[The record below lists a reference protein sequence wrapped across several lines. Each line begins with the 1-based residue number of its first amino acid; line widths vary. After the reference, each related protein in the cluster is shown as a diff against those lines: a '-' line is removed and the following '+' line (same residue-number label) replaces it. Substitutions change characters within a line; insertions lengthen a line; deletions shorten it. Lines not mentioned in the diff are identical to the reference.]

1 MSELEPI
8 LDDEDPA
15 HLRDDVLLPL
25 LEEVGACGD
34 LHRAAAVCKCWAAT
48 AAQLWPVV
56 VERWNA
62 TLQNDLRCSTRESA
76 TTPLVKTTQQVIV
89 HDKSRKELRVG
100 TNLHLL
106 RADPV
111 KVVTAA
117 DGVVYVQWVE
127 LKIVNDNGRFRQQV
141 VDQRR
146 PVALFWTGIWR
157 WYEMVS
163 GPGDLDRCGA
173 DLRWTE
179 EVMLCPAVSELEN
192 RIRLSQIARQPG

>member
-1 MSELEPI
+1 M
-8 LDDEDPA
+8 
-15 HLRDDVLLPL
+15 
-25 LEEVGACGD
+25 
-34 LHRAAAVCKCWAAT
+34 
-48 AAQLWPVV
+48 
-56 VERWNA
+56 
-62 TLQNDLRCSTRESA
+62 QNDLRCSTRECV

-146 PVALFWTGIWR
+146 PVALTWTGIWR

-163 GPGDLDRCGA
+163 GPGDFR
-173 DLRWTE
+173 T
-179 EVMLCPAVSELEN
+179 AVAP
-192 RIRLSQIARQPG
+192 I